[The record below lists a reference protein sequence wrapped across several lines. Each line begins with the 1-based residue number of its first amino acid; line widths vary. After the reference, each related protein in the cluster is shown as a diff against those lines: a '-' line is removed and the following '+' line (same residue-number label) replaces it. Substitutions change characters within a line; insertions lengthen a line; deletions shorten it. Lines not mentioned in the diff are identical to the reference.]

1 MRLLAEYKGGLD
13 VEDYHLK
20 YHGNGNG
27 FQVYSNCNNGVINDC
42 STKVHKGVIELTMEA
57 ASMGVISLGHA
68 DRYMLSV
75 EEAESMITHLQ
86 EAITDASEHEYDIV
100 KDHCKEFDKE

>member
-1 MRLLAEYKGGLD
+1 MGLLVDYKGGLD

-20 YHGNGNG
+20 YHGDGNG
-27 FQVYSNCNNGVINDC
+27 FQVYSNCNNGVINDAEAR
-42 STKVHKGVIELTMEA
+42 VHKGVIELTMEA

-75 EEAESMITHLQ
+75 EEAESLITHLN
-86 EAITDASEHEYDIV
+86 EAIVEASSHEYDIV
-100 KDHCKEFDKE
+100 QEHCKA

>member
-1 MRLLAEYKGGLD
+1 MGLLVEYKGGLD

-42 STKVHKGVIELTMEA
+42 SAKVHKGVIELTMEVA
-57 ASMGVISLGHA
+57 TTGPISLGRA
-68 DRYMLSV
+68 DRFLLSV
-75 EEAESMITHLQ
+75 EEAENLITHLKD
-86 EAITDASEHEYDIV
+86 AITEASDHEYDLV
-100 KDHCKEFDKE
+100 KEHCNG

>member
-1 MRLLAEYKGGLD
+1 MGLLVEYRGGLD

-20 YHGNGNG
+20 YHGDGNG

-68 DRYMLSV
+68 DRYMLSA
-75 EEAESMITHLQ
+75 EEAESMIDHSGSLGSSYSYEKQLPTLQ
-86 EAITDASEHEYDIV
+86 NMNMIL
-100 KDHCKEFDKE
+100 